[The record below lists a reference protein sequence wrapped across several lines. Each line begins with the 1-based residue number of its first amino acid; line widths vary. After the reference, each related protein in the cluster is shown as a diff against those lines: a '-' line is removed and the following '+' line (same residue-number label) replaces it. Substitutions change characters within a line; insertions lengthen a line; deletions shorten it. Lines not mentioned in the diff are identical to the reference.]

1 MTDTAQYSTS
11 ALQPA
16 TRGKLKRALLL
27 GAVTF
32 VAGVVAVIWTI
43 NHWDGARGL
52 ILGTPTQPIPQLQAP
67 AALPQAQP
75 SAAISDPSLSL
86 PRAGESVSALE
97 ERMVAIGDDATAASG
112 NAARAEGLM
121 LAFAARR
128 AIERG
133 QSLGYLAPAIRR
145 HFGAAQPAAVAAI
158 LTAATKPVTL
168 EGLRSDLDRLE
179 PQLLGGAPTEGLFSR
194 FSRTFSELIVFRSAG
209 TPSTRATDRLDRAKR
224 FLSAGNVDRAKD
236 EIAAMPGAS
245 VAADWLARAAQF
257 RQTQSALDTIEASSV
272 SVIEAPLSPAPG
284 AGPSGAKPQ

>member
-1 MTDTAQYSTS
+1 MTDTAHYSAT
-11 ALQPA
+11 APQPA
-16 TRGKLKRALLL
+16 KRGRLKRALLL
-27 GAVTF
+27 GVVTF
-32 VAGVVAVIWTI
+32 VAGVVAVVWTI

-52 ILGTPTQPIPQLQAP
+52 ILGTPTQPAPQVQAP
-67 AALPQAQP
+67 ATLPQAQP
-75 SAAISDPSLSL
+75 SAATSDPSLSL

-133 QSLGYLAPAIRR
+133 QSLGYLEPAIRR

-179 PQLLGGAPTEGLFSR
+179 PQLLGGAPDEGLFSR
-194 FSRTFSELIVFRSAG
+194 VSRTFSELIVFRSAG
-209 TPSTRATDRLDRAKR
+209 TPSTRATDRLERAKR
-224 FLSAGNVDRAKD
+224 YLSAGNVDLAKA
-236 EIAAMPGAS
+236 EIAAMPGAF
-245 VAADWLARAAQF
+245 VATDWLARAAQF
-257 RQTQSALDTIEASSV
+257 HQTQKALDTIEASSV
-272 SVIEAPLSPAPG
+272 SVIESPLSAAPIVG
-284 AGPSGAKPQ
+284 LGGAKPQ

>member
-1 MTDTAQYSTS
+1 MTDTPQYSAS
-11 ALQPA
+11 ALLP
-16 TRGKLKRALLL
+16 TKRGRLKPLLLL

-32 VAGVVAVIWTI
+32 IAGVVAVIWTI
-43 NHWDGARGL
+43 NRWDGARGL
-52 ILGTPTQPIPQLQAP
+52 ILGASPQAVPQIQVP
-67 AALPQAQP
+67 VALPQAQP
-75 SAAISDPSLSL
+75 SAATSDPSLSL

-133 QSLGYLAPAIRR
+133 QSLGYLEPAIRR

-179 PQLLGGAPTEGLFSR
+179 SQLLGGAPDEGLFSR
-194 FSRTFSELIVFRSAG
+194 VSRTFSELIVFRSAG
-209 TPSTRATDRLDRAKR
+209 TPSTRATDRLERAKR
-224 FLSAGNVDRAKD
+224 YLSAGNVDLAKA

-245 VAADWLARAAQF
+245 VANDWLARAAQF
-257 RQTQSALDTIEASSV
+257 RQTQKALDTIEASSV
-272 SVIEAPLSPAPG
+272 SVIEAPLSPASV
-284 AGPSGAKPQ
+284 AGPSGAKIQ